1 MTEQQPQDIDCRE
14 ALDRLYEYIDKELT
28 PVRSEEV
35 RTHLEKCAPCLA
47 ITEFEDAYVRFLE
60 ARTRVQGAPD
70 ALKKRILQQLLFETG
85 EHRAP

>member
-1 MTEQQPQDIDCRE
+1 MTDQQPQDIDCGE

-35 RTHLEKCAPCLA
+35 RIHLENCAPCLA
-47 ITEFEDAYVRFLE
+47 ITKFEDSYVRFLE

-85 EHRAP
+85 EHQAP